1 MENQFQKWVSL
12 SYLVAAGI
20 VAYLCFSLSLNLSS
34 TFELETKYRHI
45 DLAVRGVSLVAG
57 LITFLVLYLNRSAN
71 QFMNEVMLEVSRV
84 TWPTSN
90 DTVKATFIVVI
101 MVIVTGMILGALD
114 QLWTKLI
121 QWAL

>member
-12 SYLVAAGI
+12 SYLVVAFV

-45 DLAVRGVSLVAG
+45 DLAVRGVALVAG
-57 LITFLVLYLNRSAN
+57 LITFLILYFNRSAN
-71 QFMNEVMLEVSRV
+71 QFMNEVMMEVSRV
-84 TWPTSN
+84 TWPTQN
-90 DTVKATFIVVI
+90 DTTKATFVVVI
-101 MVIVTGMILGALD
+101 MVIITGMILGALD
-114 QLWTKLI
+114 QVWTKLV

>member
-12 SYLVAAGI
+12 SYLVAAFI

-57 LITFLVLYLNRSAN
+57 LITFLILYFNRSSN

-84 TWPTSN
+84 TWPTQS
-90 DTVKATFIVVI
+90 DTTKATFVVVI
-101 MVIVTGMILGALD
+101 MVIITGMILGALD
-114 QLWTKLI
+114 QVWTKLI

>member
-1 MENQFQKWVSL
+1 MENQFQKWVNL
-12 SYLVAAGI
+12 SYLAVAFLVG
-20 VAYLCFSLSLNLSS
+20 YLVFSLSLNLSA

-45 DLAVRGVSLVAG
+45 DLAVRGLSLVVG
-57 LITFLVLYLNRSAN
+57 LIAFLILYFNRTAN

-84 TWPTSN
+84 TWPTQN
-90 DTVKATFIVVI
+90 DTSKATFVVVI
-101 MVIVTGMILGALD
+101 MVIITGMVLGALD

>member
-1 MENQFQKWVSL
+1 MENQFQKWVNL
-12 SYLVAAGI
+12 SYMVAAFL
-20 VAYLCFSLSLNLSS
+20 VAYLFFSLSLNLTS
-34 TFELETKYRHI
+34 TFELETKYRNI
-45 DLAVRGVSLVAG
+45 DLAVRGISLVAG
-57 LITFLVLYLNRSAN
+57 LITFLILYFNRAAN

-90 DTVKATFIVVI
+90 DTMKATFVVVI

-114 QLWTKLI
+114 QVWTKLI